1 MMSLAACSVI
11 AESIPASA
19 PWLISRMTTWMR
31 MSACR
36 AEAKTSASSITD
48 PAAPRSRSLM
58 MPPRTGARQGRRC
71 FHPYRVDAH
80 RSPEGYLTS
89 ANDHTAQDAAFMT
102 SAPATCAH
110 HLSISG
116 AHPPRVLGT
125 DVLLEDV
132 LMHAAELNGRA
143 GWCFTGHARELAGPA
158 IGDDVGQAL
167 AHQPPPQPRFVRFPG
182 APAGPREGYHW
193 RGHAIR
199 PDPLSGRQRA
209 GQSRTKALGGLL
221 QLGQL
226 QATRMARAMM
236 VNTMP
241 SSIPVQ
247 NCCQNGRRR
256 GNSRIMRRSMGV
268 MRSAS
273 LPAVRA
279 AHAHRPR
286 AVPPVTQGEPRR
298 QPRLPPPRRVSLPAA
313 HAVLFRG
320 SGSAGMRSPAIAR
333 HTSGCCS

>member
-48 PAAPRSRSLM
+48 RAAPRSRSLM

-80 RSPEGYLTS
+80 RSPEGYLAS
-89 ANDHTAQDAAFMT
+89 ANDRTAQDAAFMT

-110 HLSISG
+110 HVSISG

-182 APAGPREGYHW
+182 APAGPREGHHW
-193 RGHAIR
+193 RRPAIR
-199 PDPLSGRQRA
+199 PDPLSRRQRA
-209 GQSRTKALGGLL
+209 GHARTKTLGGLPH
-221 QLGQL
+221 LGQR
-226 QATRMARAMM
+226 QARPMSSAIVGDTL
-236 VNTMP
+236 P
-241 SSIPVQ
+241 SSTSDP
-247 NCCQNGRRR
+247 
-256 GNSRIMRRSMGV
+256 S
-268 MRSAS
+268 
-273 LPAVRA
+273 
-279 AHAHRPR
+279 
-286 AVPPVTQGEPRR
+286 
-298 QPRLPPPRRVSLPAA
+298 
-313 HAVLFRG
+313 FR
-320 SGSAGMRSPAIAR
+320 
-333 HTSGCCS
+333 HN